1 LRIGLSNVDW
11 FFIPCRATIYRNTLL
26 YFVLTHQQETIKESS
41 SITFHYPSMNYSF
54 NLFAQKKL
62 HS

>member
-26 YFVLTHQQETIKESS
+26 YFVLTHQQETIKEPFF
-41 SITFHYPSMNYSF
+41 IVNGY
-54 NLFAQKKL
+54 
-62 HS
+62 